1 MYNCFLPLLAEL
13 LLESSF
19 HHILLFCQIFKN
31 ARNPTRYFL
40 YKISNIFSPSEFNR
54 YVSKITFVI
63 YICSFYYLLLLLQN
77 KNIVVNWNMQFQ
89 DHHSEDV

>member
-1 MYNCFLPLLAEL
+1 MHGIQLG
-13 LLESSF
+13 
-19 HHILLFCQIFKN
+19 IFFIKYQTFFRLQN
-31 ARNPTRYFL
+31 LIDN
-40 YKISNIFSPSEFNR
+40 
-54 YVSKITFVI
+54 VSKITFVI